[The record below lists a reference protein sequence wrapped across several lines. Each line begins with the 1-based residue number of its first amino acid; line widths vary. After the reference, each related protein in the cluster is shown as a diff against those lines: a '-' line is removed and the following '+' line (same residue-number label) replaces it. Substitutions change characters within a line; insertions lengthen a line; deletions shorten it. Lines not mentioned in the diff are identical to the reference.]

1 LVREIGKVISVF
13 LKTEGEFYENQSFAL
28 AIALNVFA
36 VAPLWA
42 QEKSPDANLFAQ
54 LEKRLTQSE
63 SESKRLT
70 GEPKALWLMRK
81 AKIEKVIDRLKAGQ
95 SVDPKELDV
104 IFSGRVN

>member
-1 LVREIGKVISVF
+1 MKTKV
-13 LKTEGEFYENQSFAL
+13 LAL
-28 AIALNVFA
+28 TIALNVFA

-42 QEKSPDANLFAQ
+42 QEKSPDANLLPQ
-54 LEKRLTQSE
+54 LENRLAQSD

-70 GEPKALWLMRK
+70 GAPKMLWLMRE
-81 AKIEKVIDRLKAGQ
+81 AKIEKIIDRLKAGQ

>member
-1 LVREIGKVISVF
+1 LVREIGKVISAF
-13 LKTEGEFYENQSFAL
+13 LKTEGEFYENQSSAL

-36 VAPLWA
+36 LAPLWA
-42 QEKSPDANLFAQ
+42 QEKSPDANFLAQ
-54 LEKRLTQSE
+54 FEKRLTQSE

-95 SVDPKELDV
+95 SVDLKELDV
-104 IFSGRVN
+104 TFSGRVN

>member
-1 LVREIGKVISVF
+1 MKTKVF
-13 LKTEGEFYENQSFAL
+13 TL

-54 LEKRLTQSE
+54 LEKRVAQSE
-63 SESKRLT
+63 SESKRLA
-70 GEPKALWLMRK
+70 GAPKLLWLMRE
-81 AKIEKVIDRLKAGQ
+81 AKIEKIIERLKAGQ

>member
-1 LVREIGKVISVF
+1 MKTKV
-13 LKTEGEFYENQSFAL
+13 LAL
-28 AIALNVFA
+28 TIALNVFA

-81 AKIEKVIDRLKAGQ
+81 AKIEKVTDRLKAGQ